1 MIMSFRLRSHLL
13 AYVSLVTFLLTA
25 TIVSL
30 YTNRF
35 QEHAVRQLMDTGKI
49 ITANASFALADHLF
63 AEHYAPLQ
71 EFVRKFSRQA
81 NVVAIEISDLGGN
94 ILAATDV
101 DKLSGRLLPDEA
113 PAGGDDFLVEVL
125 PEEERLIIVTAITI
139 EQMALGHI
147 RVCLDME
154 EMLTEV
160 AEVRR
165 QGILTG
171 LFCWLVALLLGAVTL
186 KMVTQPVLR
195 FVQVTEKISR
205 GDFAMELPST
215 SRVYELDKFAA
226 ALSVMTT
233 AIAQREQSLRS
244 SEEKFRH
251 LFERAMEGV
260 FVTDGAG
267 TILDAN
273 PACAAMLGATDAG
286 HLLGRNLFVDFFSD
300 RQDVESFQDK
310 MAAQGF
316 VQGLELTLRTMA
328 GSTIVAAF
336 SCHTVGEETTGTI
349 LRYEGM
355 LRDITA
361 RKEAQQEVARMRNY
375 LNNIIESMPSMLV
388 TVDDHST
395 ITQWNTA
402 AYKLSGIPSSQ
413 AIGRKI
419 WDVAPFFQKYSSH
432 FKEISRDRQPVK
444 LHREQMN
451 HGSDRI
457 FNMTLFP
464 LVANGTDG
472 IAIRLDDITE
482 LETKEQQLRQA
493 QKMESVGTLAGG
505 LAHDFNNVLG
515 GILGNLSLM
524 QYRLAAGEKI
534 EGARL
539 QEYLDRMNSA
549 GNRAADLVRQ
559 LLTLS
564 RQQEVD
570 LVPVDLNQSIRHVI
584 KICENSLDKSVEIIC
599 KSAPTEARVLADP
612 TQIEQVILN
621 LCINAGHA
629 MTIMRQNETWGGRL
643 SVGLE
648 IIEVD
653 KAFRTSHPEASG
665 TSYWRLS
672 VQDTGVGMNTRTVSK
687 IFDPFF
693 TTKEQGKGTGLG
705 LAMAYNIVKQLG
717 GFMDVYSEEGMGS
730 TFTVYLPR
738 LTSVARPIPSVER
751 PEVPR
756 GQGTIL
762 VVDDDD
768 LIRSTATEILQSLG
782 YSVLTAKNGREAVD
796 IYRQEQHAVSAV
808 LLDMVMPV
816 MSGREAYVE
825 MKKINS
831 KVKVL
836 LVSGFRKDSRIDEV
850 LALGVRKFL
859 QKPYTI
865 QKLAAALQE
874 VIAD

>member
-1 MIMSFRLRSHLL
+1 MSFRLRSHLL

-25 TIVSL
+25 AIVSL
-30 YTNRF
+30 SANRF
-35 QEHAVRQLMDTGKI
+35 QEHAVRQLIDTGKI

-71 EFVRKFSRQA
+71 EFVRKFSKQA
-81 NVVAIEISDLGGN
+81 NVAAIEISDLDGN

-101 DKLSGRLLPDEA
+101 DKLSGHLVA
-113 PAGGDDFLVEVL
+113 NTGSVGGGEDFLVQVL
-125 PEEERLIIVTAITI
+125 PAEERLIIVTAISI
-139 EQMALGHI
+139 EQMVLGHI

-154 EMLTEV
+154 EMLAEV
-160 AEVRR
+160 AQVRR

-171 LFCWLVALLLGAVTL
+171 LLCWLVALLLGAATL
-186 KMVTQPVLR
+186 KMVTRPVRR
-195 FVQVTEKISR
+195 FVKVTEKISR
-205 GDFAMELPST
+205 GDFAMELPAT

-226 ALSVMTT
+226 ALTVMTR

-251 LFERAMEGV
+251 LFERAMEGI
-260 FVTDGAG
+260 FVTDDTG

-273 PACAAMLGATDAG
+273 PACAAMLGATKAG
-286 HLLGRNLFVDFFSD
+286 DLLGRNLFTDFFSD
-300 RQDVESFQDK
+300 RQSVEPFQKK

-316 VQGLELTLRTMA
+316 VQGLEPTLRTMS
-328 GSTIVAAF
+328 GTTIVAAL
-336 SCHTVGEETTGTI
+336 SCHAVREETTGAI

-361 RKEAQQEVARMRNY
+361 RKEAEQEVARIRNY

-388 TVDDHST
+388 TVDHDST
-395 ITQWNTA
+395 ITQWNSA
-402 AYKLSGIPSSQ
+402 AYRLSGIPSSQ

-432 FKEISRDRQPVK
+432 FKEISRDRPPVK

-524 QYRLAAGEKI
+524 QFRLAAGEKI

-564 RQQEVD
+564 RQQEID

-599 KSAPTEARVLADP
+599 RPAPAEARVLADP

-629 MTIMRQNETWGGRL
+629 MTIMRQNEAWGGRL
-643 SVGLE
+643 SVELE
-648 IIEVD
+648 VVEVD
-653 KAFRTSHPEASG
+653 EAFRASHPEAGG

-672 VQDTGVGMNTRTVSK
+672 VQDTGVGMNTKTVSK

-730 TFTVYLPR
+730 TFTVYLPQ
-738 LTSVARPIPSVER
+738 LTVEAQPVAPVER

-782 YSVLTAKNGREAVD
+782 YTVLTAKNGREAVD
-796 IYRQEQHAVSAV
+796 VYRQQQHAVSAV

-831 KVKVL
+831 QVKVL

-865 QKLAAALQE
+865 QKLATALQE